1 MTVLAAPA
9 KPTLIRTSS
18 ITLQVAQTYASY
30 QWRRN
35 GVNIAGA
42 TQQTLVVTSSGAYDV
57 VVSNGQCTATSER
70 YGFGVN
76 LSEAELELNEMRVQ
90 PNPNNGRF
98 TLLHSL
104 PVGESYTVQIV
115 DLVGRVVYA
124 AAVEDSRVDFDL
136 SNLAQGQ
143 YKVVLRSATNVI
155 TKPIVIQY

>member
-1 MTVLAAPA
+1 
-9 KPTLIRTSS
+9 
-18 ITLQVAQTYASY
+18 
-30 QWRRN
+30 
-35 GVNIAGA
+35 
-42 TQQTLVVTSSGAYDV
+42 
-57 VVSNGQCTATSER
+57 
-70 YGFGVN
+70 
-76 LSEAELELNEMRVQ
+76 
-90 PNPNNGRF
+90 
-98 TLLHSL
+98 LLHSL

>member
-1 MTVLAAPA
+1 LV
-9 KPTLIRTSS
+9 RTSS
-18 ITLQVAQTYASY
+18 ITLQVTQAYATY

-35 GVNIAGA
+35 GVNIPGA
-42 TQQTLVVTSSGAYDV
+42 TQQSLVVTSSGVYDV
-57 VVSNGQCTATSER
+57 VVGNGQCKTVSDPYA
-70 YGFGVN
+70 FGVN
-76 LSEAELELNEMRVQ
+76 LGEAELDLNDMRVQ

-104 PVGESYTVQIV
+104 PVGESYTVQVV
-115 DLVGRVVYA
+115 DMVGRVVYA
-124 AAVEDSRVDFDL
+124 ASVEDTRMDFDL